1 MLRSLRLLVVGSILL
16 ATSAA
21 QAVGFYAEVL
31 TPTGFPFFS
40 NQTGRVTLAV
50 DFNPF
55 DVIADLDS
63 FGPGLGSALVPP
75 TKEYTHTF
83 APSIGVASVEAAW
96 LFVSVIDDSFVDG
109 AETVKILVDG
119 SLFEQ
124 GSATLDVFF
133 GPVTITAA
141 GDTILVNVSA
151 VAGDFKIVASA
162 LKVKFTEIPEP
173 TTAALLGLGLAG
185 LAWAS
190 RRRAALA

>member
-1 MLRSLRLLVVGSILL
+1 MLRALRLLAVGSILL

-40 NQTGRVTLAV
+40 NQTGRVTLAT
-50 DFNPF
+50 DFDPF
-55 DVIADLDS
+55 DIILDLDS
-63 FGPGLGSALVPP
+63 FGPGLGNALVPP
-75 TKEYTHTF
+75 TKQYTHTF
-83 APSIGVASVEAAW
+83 APSVGVASVEAAW
-96 LFVSVIDDSFVDG
+96 LFVSVIDDSFDG
-109 AETVKILVDG
+109 PETVKILVDG

-151 VAGDFKIVASA
+151 LAGDFKIVASA
-162 LKVKFTEIPEP
+162 LKVKFTEVPEP
-173 TTAALLGLGLAG
+173 TTAALLALGLSG

-190 RRRAALA
+190 RRRTALA

>member
-1 MLRSLRLLVVGSILL
+1 
-16 ATSAA
+16 
-21 QAVGFYAEVL
+21 
-31 TPTGFPFFS
+31 
-40 NQTGRVTLAV
+40 
-50 DFNPF
+50 
-55 DVIADLDS
+55 
-63 FGPGLGSALVPP
+63 
-75 TKEYTHTF
+75 
-83 APSIGVASVEAAW
+83 
-96 LFVSVIDDSFVDG
+96 
-109 AETVKILVDG
+109 VKILVDG

-151 VAGDFKIVASA
+151 LAGDFKIVASA

-173 TTAALLGLGLAG
+173 ATAALLALGLGG

>member
-1 MLRSLRLLVVGSILL
+1 MLRSLRLLAVGSILL
-16 ATSAA
+16 ATTAA

-40 NQTGRVTLAV
+40 NQTGRVTLAA
-50 DFNPF
+50 DFDPF
-55 DVIADLDS
+55 DVILDLDS

-96 LFVSVIDDSFVDG
+96 LFVSVIDDSFDG
-109 AETVKILVDG
+109 PETVKILVDG

-151 VAGDFKIVASA
+151 LAGDFKIVASA

-173 TTAALLGLGLAG
+173 ATAALLALGLGG